1 MRDGELI
8 PKAVATAAF
17 ARADLEWDLLL
28 LRLYFF
34 PEDTR
39 VPPEWELPKNY
50 GTSLETTAFDY
61 DNSSSVPTIQ
71 LDGKSGRNGY
81 VAFAA
86 NEVEYLGSFHLCYP
100 EVMALWKQVVDELI
114 GADVDGIDIR
124 IGDHASWTMYGKEYG
139 FNAPAVAEYRRRYG
153 GNPLTGENFDEALW
167 RQLNGEYLQGG
178 VG

>member
-1 MRDGELI
+1 M
-8 PKAVATAAF
+8 
-17 ARADLEWDLLL
+17 
-28 LRLYFF
+28 
-34 PEDTR
+34 
-39 VPPEWELPKNY
+39 PPEWELPKNY

-114 GADVDGIDIR
+114 GADVDGIDIPSR
-124 IGDHASWTMYGKEYG
+124 QPFRLLERLLQVCRTVTVTLRMDPDGNDTAL
-139 FNAPAVAEYRRRYG
+139 FAPDIRTYHKLQQVAQTAGSAFYTEV
-153 GNPLTGENFDEALW
+153 P
-167 RQLNGEYLQGG
+167 
-178 VG
+178 